1 MSEAIHSGSKMIVN
15 LCSYGKMV
23 LILHENI
30 VVRTE
35 SLSVIIT
42 MMKTIIALSH
52 VRKTTSFLTH
62 ISFYNNT
69 SVLISI

>member
-1 MSEAIHSGSKMIVN
+1 MEKMI
-15 LCSYGKMV
+15 

-30 VVRTE
+30 VVRTK
-35 SLSVIIT
+35 SLSVIMT

-62 ISFYNNT
+62 ISFYHNT
-69 SVLISI
+69 SVFISI